1 MRSPPVACGRSIM
14 SCPTTI
20 NPVRALALV
29 LLFASLGW
37 AEQASS
43 GGEGPPPSGPP
54 VPGLTRELAL
64 LINEARP
71 LLIAGK
77 VAEARVRIAAY
88 QGPDHPWLEHLRGD
102 AAFAAGDHAGAV
114 AAYRKVLQG
123 DPAQQPPGTRLDL
136 GRALAAAGDYAA
148 AMDELTSVLAG
159 GTAASAGA
167 SDIALLVSCQ
177 LASGAASQALSAAQL
192 GRLRYPH
199 DHRLARSE
207 LAALQ
212 ATARWDELG
221 RAAAAL
227 LKGDAG
233 EDDRRLDWQV
243 LLQAREHG
251 ADADEAAATAI
262 AAWHAQ
268 AIPASRLA
276 GDLQRAGLYAR
287 SLTAYRIALERET
300 STAALVLA
308 ASEVAAKAGEIV
320 QARELLARLT
330 PAESKRSDVRR
341 LAAYLAARA
350 GDRADARRQLAALIE
365 AGEGDGATYLWA
377 GRLAQDD
384 GDDAAAIDAY
394 QRAALDRLQTRSA
407 RLSLAI
413 LFGKHGRRDEAISQ
427 VRAVLDDDPSDRHA
441 SEILVWLEAPR

>member
-1 MRSPPVACGRSIM
+1 M
-14 SCPTTI
+14 SCPTGIKSLRT
-20 NPVRALALV
+20 LAV
-29 LLFASLGW
+29 LLLLAALLG
-37 AEQASS
+37 AEQAPA
-43 GGEGPPPSGPP
+43 GPPPGPP

-64 LINEARP
+64 LINEVRP

-77 VAEARVRIAAY
+77 VEEARVRIAAY

-123 DPAQQPPGTRLDL
+123 DPAQQPPNTRLDL
-136 GRALAAAGDYAA
+136 GRALAAAGDSAA
-148 AMDELTSVLAG
+148 AMDELTTALLG
-159 GTAASAGA
+159 GTAASASA
-167 SDIALLVSCQ
+167 SDLALLVSCQ
-177 LASGAASQALSAAQL
+177 LAAGAASQALSAAQL

-199 DHRLARSE
+199 DHRLARAE

-212 ATARWDELG
+212 ANARWEELG

-227 LKGDAG
+227 LTGDGG

-251 ADADEAAATAI
+251 SDADEAAVTAL

-276 GDLQRAGLYAR
+276 ADLGRAGLHAR
-287 SLTAYRIALERET
+287 ALIAYRTALEHET
-300 STAALVLA
+300 PTAALVLA
-308 ASEVAAKAGEIV
+308 AAEVAAKAGEIV
-320 QARELLARLT
+320 QARELLARLA
-330 PAESKRSDVRR
+330 PADSTRSEVRR
-341 LAAYLAARA
+341 FSAYLAARA
-350 GDRADARRQLAALIE
+350 GDRAEARRQLAALIA

-384 GDDAAAIDAY
+384 GDVAAAIDAY
-394 QRAALDRLQTRSA
+394 QRAALDRLQARSA

-413 LFGKHGRRDEAISQ
+413 LLGSHGRRDEAMGE
-427 VRAVLDDDPSDRHA
+427 VRAVLDDDPGDRHA
-441 SEILVWLEAPR
+441 LEVLAWLEAQH

>member
-1 MRSPPVACGRSIM
+1 MRAVALLL
-14 SCPTTI
+14 
-20 NPVRALALV
+20 LASLAS
-29 LLFASLGW
+29 LASLGC
-37 AEQASS
+37 AEQAAP
-43 GGEGPPPSGPP
+43 GGEVAGLSGPSGPPPPP

-77 VAEARVRIAAY
+77 VSQARVAIAAY

-102 AAFAAGDHAGAV
+102 VAFAAGDHAGAV
-114 AAYRKVLQG
+114 AAYRKVLLG
-123 DPAQQPPGTRLDL
+123 DPAQQPPMTRLDL
-136 GRALAAAGDYAA
+136 GRALSAAGDNAA

-159 GTAASAGA
+159 GTAANAGA

-177 LASGAASQALSAAQL
+177 LATGAASQALSAAQL
-192 GRLRYPH
+192 GRLRFPH

-212 ATARWDELG
+212 ANARWEELG

-227 LKGDAG
+227 LRSDVGD
-233 EDDRRLDWQV
+233 DDRRLDWLV

-276 GDLQRAGLYAR
+276 ADLQRAGLHAHAL
-287 SLTAYRIALERET
+287 SAYRIALERET
-300 STAALVLA
+300 PTVALVLA
-308 ASEVAAKAGEIV
+308 ASEVAAKAGEID
-320 QARELLARLT
+320 QARALLAKLA
-330 PAESKRSDVRR
+330 PAEGARADVRR

-350 GDRADARRQLAALIE
+350 GDRADARRQLAALID

-394 QRAALDRLQTRSA
+394 QRAALDRQQARAA

-413 LFGKHGRRDEAISQ
+413 LFGKGGRREEAMAQ
-427 VRAVLDDDPSDRHA
+427 VRAVLDDDPGDRHA
-441 SEILVWLEAPR
+441 AEIMAWLETMR

>member
-1 MRSPPVACGRSIM
+1 M
-14 SCPTTI
+14 SCPTGIRSLRTLA
-20 NPVRALALV
+20 ALLLLAV
-29 LLFASLGW
+29 LAG
-37 AEQASS
+37 AEQPPA
-43 GGEGPPPSGPP
+43 GPPPGPP

-64 LINEARP
+64 LINEVRP
-71 LLIAGK
+71 LLIDGK

-102 AAFAAGDHAGAV
+102 AAFAAGDHAGAA

-123 DPAQQPPGTRLDL
+123 DPAQQPPNTRLDL
-136 GRALAAAGDYAA
+136 GRALAAAGDSAA
-148 AMDELTSVLAG
+148 AMDELTTALIG

-177 LASGAASQALSAAQL
+177 LAAGGAASQALSAARL

-199 DHRLARSE
+199 DHRLARAE

-212 ATARWDELG
+212 ANGRWDELG

-227 LKGDAG
+227 LAGDGG
-233 EDDRRLDWQV
+233 EDDRRLDWQA

-251 ADADEAAATAI
+251 SDADEAAATAI

-276 GDLQRAGLYAR
+276 ADLGRAGLYAR
-287 SLTAYRIALERET
+287 ALTAYRTALEREAP
-300 STAALVLA
+300 TAAMVLA
-308 ASEVAAKAGEIV
+308 ASEAAAKAGEIA
-320 QARELLARLT
+320 QARELLGRLAPGDSAR
-330 PAESKRSDVRR
+330 AEVRR
-341 LAAYLAARA
+341 LGAYLAARA
-350 GDRADARRQLAALIE
+350 GDRAEARRQLAALIS

-394 QRAALDRLQTRSA
+394 QRAALDRQQARSA

-413 LFGKHGRRDEAISQ
+413 LLGTHGRRDEAMSQ
-427 VRAVLDDDPSDRHA
+427 VRAVLDDDPGDRHA
-441 SEILVWLEAPR
+441 VEVMAWLEAQR